1 MENMDVIYNMMIGFF
16 FLNETIET
24 KKSKIENFKLKY
36 LKMCIFFFLVI
47 SFSYNVIKK

>member
-36 LKMCIFFFLVI
+36 LKIYIYIFSCYFFFI
-47 SFSYNVIKK
+47 